1 MKRKLATDDFTY
13 NIIFKMFNN
22 VDSKKSKLKWMNQ
35 KCMIEDVCISMSHI
49 LHKNMKNSEEERIFI
64 STYYTAILKNN
75 VNLKIQECEIKNKM
89 SAAM

>member
-1 MKRKLATDDFTY
+1 
-13 NIIFKMFNN
+13 
-22 VDSKKSKLKWMNQ
+22 
-35 KCMIEDVCISMSHI
+35 MIEDVCISMSHI